1 MGIERARV
9 VEVHAPSS
17 AGGTVGSGYV
27 VGDRLVLTAGR
38 VAARTGP
45 SHIRP
50 AGTATWLSAAPVWSS
65 PAAGV
70 AVLELDDPFALMLAP
85 EPVPFGRITGAR
97 PLAVT
102 AMGFIAS
109 PTRPDWPRDPR
120 QLLGHVT
127 PGDPLVV
134 TTTSVVDDGMAGAA
148 RFAGAELV
156 GVLVDVRRAAA
167 VAPLADHGEFV
178 DLFGGV
184 ELTDVSPPAFGL
196 PIL

>member
-9 VEVHAPSS
+9 VEVHAPTSP
-17 AGGTVGSGYV
+17 GGAVGSGYV

-38 VAARTGP
+38 VAGRNGP
-45 SHIRP
+45 THIRP
-50 AGTATWLSAAPVWSS
+50 AGTATWIPASPVL
-65 PAAGV
+65 AGSV
-70 AVLELDDPFALMLAP
+70 CVLEVEDPSELMLSPDPGA
-85 EPVPFGRITGAR
+85 FGRITGTR

-102 AMGFIAS
+102 AMGFAAS

-127 PGDPLVV
+127 PGDPLRV
-134 TTTSVVDDGMAGAA
+134 TTIVADDGMCGAA
-148 RFAGAELV
+148 LFAGAELV
-156 GVLVDVRRAAA
+156 GVLLSPAQAAP
-167 VAPLADHGEFV
+167 VAPLV
-178 DLFGGV
+178 DVFAGV